1 MNHLCS
7 IVFLRARSLS
17 TCNRLSWQSELV
29 ERVVTCVQ
37 GRVATL
43 QALSGT
49 GSLKVGAV
57 FIQKFLPSTKV
68 YLSNPT
74 WGNHRYTI

>member
-1 MNHLCS
+1 MHCG
-7 IVFLRARSLS
+7 
-17 TCNRLSWQSELV
+17 QE
-29 ERVVTCVQ
+29 
-37 GRVATL
+37 RVATL

-57 FIQKFLPSTKV
+57 FIEKFLPGTQV

-74 WGNHRYTI
+74 WGNHKYASPVEMIFCFDYDI

>member
-1 MNHLCS
+1 MKGLTGNDAECE
-7 IVFLRARSLS
+7 
-17 TCNRLSWQSELV
+17 CQMMQN
-29 ERVVTCVQ
+29 
-37 GRVATL
+37 RVATL

-57 FIQKFLPSTKV
+57 FIEKFLPGTQV

-74 WGNHRYTI
+74 WGNHRWVSGNSCMF